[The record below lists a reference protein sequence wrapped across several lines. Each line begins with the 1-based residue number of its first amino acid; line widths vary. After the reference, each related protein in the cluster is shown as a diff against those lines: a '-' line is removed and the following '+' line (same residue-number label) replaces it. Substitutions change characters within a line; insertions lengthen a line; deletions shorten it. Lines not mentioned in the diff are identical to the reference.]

1 MGARSHPIAQPVTEL
16 GKSPGKGEFE
26 FTLLGPGYGESI
38 LLHVGEGVWILVDSC
53 VGKDGTP
60 RALQYLESIGV
71 DPAEAVGLIVATHW
85 HDDHIRGIANM
96 VEVCSRAAFCCA
108 SVLCNEEFLAVAD
121 ALERRGPFFT
131 SSGLREIHNVISRL
145 MQTRS
150 SPKLALADRRLFV
163 KGKCEVWSL
172 SPSDQSFQGFLRS
185 ISGLVIG
192 RRGRGEMRLPDLSPN
207 EVAVALWVRV
217 DDVTVLLGSDLEK
230 RGWIEILQSQERPA
244 AKASVFKIPHH
255 GSESSY
261 APEVWEHMLDSDPT
275 AVLTPW
281 RRGGRAVPNQRE
293 VGLILSRTSKA
304 YVTARSSSSK
314 RGPAGRS
321 SAVTRTIRESG
332 VKLRQLAMSPGVVRL
347 RYPLRSRTQLSV
359 ETFGAACHLKDFTQQ

>member
-121 ALERRGPFFT
+121 ALERRGPSFT

-314 RGPAGRS
+314 
-321 SAVTRTIRESG
+321 TRPR
-332 VKLRQLAMSPGVVRL
+332 RQ
-347 RYPLRSRTQLSV
+347 
-359 ETFGAACHLKDFTQQ
+359 E

>member
-1 MGARSHPIAQPVTEL
+1 VGTRSHPIAQPVTEF
-16 GKSPGKGEFE
+16 GKPPDKGEFE

-38 LLHVGEGVWILVDSC
+38 VLHVGEGVWILVDSC
-53 VGKDGTP
+53 VGEGGTP
-60 RALQYLESIGV
+60 RVLQYLESIGV

-85 HDDHIRGIANM
+85 HDDHIRGIANL
-96 VEVCSRAAFCCA
+96 VEVCSQATFCCA
-108 SVLCNEEFLAVAD
+108 SALCEKEFLTVAD
-121 ALERRGPFFT
+121 ALERRRPSFI

-163 KGKCEVWSL
+163 QGNCEIWSL
-172 SPSDQSFQGFLRS
+172 SPSDQAFQRFLRS
-185 ISGLVIG
+185 ISGLVTNRG
-192 RRGRGEMRLPDLSPN
+192 GRGEMRVPDLSPN
-207 EVAVALWVRV
+207 KVAIALWVRV
-217 DDVTVLLGSDLEK
+217 DDVTMLLGSDLEK
-230 RGWIEILQSQERPA
+230 RGWTEILQSRQRPT

-255 GSESSY
+255 GSESAD
-261 APEVWEHMLDSDPT
+261 APEVWEHMLDFDPT

-293 VGLILSRTSKA
+293 VELILSRTSKA

-314 RGPAGRS
+314 RGPAGRRS
-321 SAVTRTIRESG
+321 VVTRTIRESG
-332 VKLRQLAMSPGVVRL
+332 IKLRQLSMSPGAVRL
-347 RYPLRSRTQLSV
+347 RYQLGSRTQLSV